1 MASGVGDMDNLFGD
15 IGEEFEAKKSKV
27 KDASKKSNKP
37 KAPEIVK
44 DGKRVQNISIMMA
57 SLTNHGKRSLGQLA
71 ECVSYQKKNKKTNK
85 NKTKTKKTKKIFF
98 FSSRKYF
105 FIYID
110 LIFHTFFQKKTKQKK
125 VQSLTLYNIFPK
137 NNLYIF
143 SLFYFF

>member
-71 ECVSYQKKNKKTNK
+71 ECVSYQKKKQKNKQKQNK
-85 NKTKTKKTKKIFF
+85 NKKNKKNIFF
-98 FSSRKYF
+98 QFSKVF
-105 FIYID
+105 FYIY
-110 LIFHTFFQKKTKQKK
+110 
-125 VQSLTLYNIFPK
+125 
-137 NNLYIF
+137 
-143 SLFYFF
+143 

>member
-71 ECVSYQKKNKKTNK
+71 ECVSSTKKQKQKTKQKKQKKNY
-85 NKTKTKKTKKIFF
+85 FF
-98 FSSRKYF
+98 NSRKYF

-110 LIFHTFFQKKTKQKK
+110 LIFHTFFPKKKKHKQK
-125 VQSLTLYNIFPK
+125 
-137 NNLYIF
+137 
-143 SLFYFF
+143 

>member
-105 FIYID
+105 FID
-110 LIFHTFFQKKTKQKK
+110 LIFHTFFPKKKKHKQK
-125 VQSLTLYNIFPK
+125 
-137 NNLYIF
+137 
-143 SLFYFF
+143 

>member
-71 ECVSYQKKNKKTNK
+71 ECVSSTKKQKNKQKQNKNKKNKKKIVFSILESIFLYILILSSIPSFQKKKNTNK
-85 NKTKTKKTKKIFF
+85 NNCN
-98 FSSRKYF
+98 
-105 FIYID
+105 
-110 LIFHTFFQKKTKQKK
+110 H
-125 VQSLTLYNIFPK
+125 
-137 NNLYIF
+137 
-143 SLFYFF
+143 

>member
-71 ECVSYQKKNKKTNK
+71 ECVSS
-85 NKTKTKKTKKIFF
+85 TKK
-98 FSSRKYF
+98 
-105 FIYID
+105 
-110 LIFHTFFQKKTKQKK
+110 QKQKTKQKK
-125 VQSLTLYNIFPK
+125 QKIIFSILESIF
-137 NNLYIF
+137 LYILILSSIPSF
-143 SLFYFF
+143 QKKKTQTKIIAITNFIQYLSKK

>member
-71 ECVSYQKKNKKTNK
+71 ECVSS
-85 NKTKTKKTKKIFF
+85 TKK
-98 FSSRKYF
+98 
-105 FIYID
+105 
-110 LIFHTFFQKKTKQKK
+110 QKQKTKQKK
-125 VQSLTLYNIFPK
+125 QKIIFSILESIFLYILILSSIPSFQKKKTQTKIIAITNFIQYLSK
-137 NNLYIF
+137 NNSLHF
-143 SLFYFF
+143 SLILFF